1 MNSYREQLSLVSIGL
16 FMDAYVIGFLL
27 GVFMAGLSAVGLWAG
42 LGLIVSVLRRLKK
55 KEGGMMILV
64 YSVETIISISVVI
77 ALGGLASRVSFDATS
92 YWLGVSLTIV
102 GNGFIFVAALGKMW
116 NALKSELAEWQARSR
131 SKN

>member
-1 MNSYREQLSLVSIGL
+1 
-16 FMDAYVIGFLL
+16 MDAYVIGFLL

-42 LGLIVSVLRRLKK
+42 LGLIVSVLRRLKN
-55 KEGGMMILV
+55 KESGMMIVV

-102 GNGFIFVAALGKMW
+102 GNGFIFVAAVGKMW
-116 NALKSELAEWQARSR
+116 NALKSELAAWQDRPR

>member
-1 MNSYREQLSLVSIGL
+1 
-16 FMDAYVIGFLL
+16 
-27 GVFMAGLSAVGLWAG
+27 
-42 LGLIVSVLRRLKK
+42 
-55 KEGGMMILV
+55 MMIVV

-102 GNGFIFVAALGKMW
+102 GNGFIFVAAVGKMW
-116 NALKSELAEWQARSR
+116 NALKSELAAWQDRPR